1 MTGGN
6 NAHSQTGSLS
16 LFIDAAPCDLRK
28 CLQYYEIYDPNVMGN
43 VREPG
48 GGGENCN
55 TCNGSGDV
63 SLNLRRGEGRREFS
77 NAQYK
82 LQVL

>member
-28 CLQYYEIYDPNVMGN
+28 CLYLQYYEIYDPNVMGN

-48 GGGENCN
+48 GGG
-55 TCNGSGDV
+55 
-63 SLNLRRGEGRREFS
+63 RE
-77 NAQYK
+77 
-82 LQVL
+82 L